1 MAIAASASCLLR
13 RSEREPWSQQALNMA
28 FDQTDAN
35 IVSVLQTNPRVT
47 NKDIAARLDIA
58 ESTVAQRIRGMA
70 ERNVMRVV
78 AQQHVFSG
86 GYAHVV
92 FLFVNTAGRT
102 VQRVGADISR
112 IDGVFGVSQGIG
124 NPDLYISARA
134 TSLED
139 AQRISAQIAHIGSVA
154 NVETIPCFR
163 IHKMVS
169 TFGDLANPSRPP
181 AVNPESR
188 NDRIFHAFYED
199 GRRSNREVSRQL
211 DISEGAIRQRLKAM
225 QQSGELQ
232 FQVVCNPLALGLR
245 TTAILRI
252 ATAAKETGEVLERI
266 VALSSA
272 RFVAEV
278 AGAANVIALLVTPD
292 NQTLGDVTDNELMS
306 MPGVRQVDAQILVA
320 NIEHGYYLSHFEAK
334 ERIPRRK

>member
-1 MAIAASASCLLR
+1 MTL
-13 RSEREPWSQQALNMA
+13 
-28 FDQTDAN
+28 DGTDAN
-35 IVSVLQTNPRVT
+35 IVGVLRTNPRIT

-78 AQQHVFSG
+78 AQKHVFSD

-102 VQRVGADISR
+102 VQRVGADVSR

-124 NPDLYISARA
+124 NPDLFIAARA
-134 TSLED
+134 TSMDD
-139 AQRISAQIAHIGSVA
+139 AQRISEQIAHIGSVA
-154 NVETIPCFR
+154 TVETIPCFR

-169 TFGDLANPSRPP
+169 TFGDLAHPSRPP
-181 AVNPESR
+181 KLNSESR

-199 GRRSNREVSRQL
+199 GRQSNREVSRQL
-211 DISEGAIRQRLKAM
+211 DISEGAIRQRLKAL
-225 QQSGELQ
+225 QQSGEMQ

-245 TTAILRI
+245 TTAIMRI
-252 ATAAKETGEVLERI
+252 ATAAKETGGVLKRV
-266 VALSSA
+266 VALEPA

-278 AGAANVIALLVTPD
+278 AGTANVFALLSTSD
-292 NQTLGDVTDNELMS
+292 NQSLGDLTDNELMS
-306 MPGVRQVDAQILVA
+306 MSGVREVDAQILVA
-320 NIEHGYYLSHFEAK
+320 NIKHGYYLSHFEAK
-334 ERIPRRK
+334 ERIPPRK